1 MYNMMF
7 LKKFLYNAVAMGAGC
22 AGVYALLSL
31 PLPYLK
37 YVIIGIL
44 GFAAIGTVFLMTQMQ
59 IENAERERRWAER
72 EAERKAEYAKLRSEG

>member
-22 AGVYALLSL
+22 AGVYALLNL
-31 PLPYLK
+31 PLPYLQ
-37 YVIIGIL
+37 YALIGIF
-44 GFAAIGTVFLMTQMQ
+44 GFAVISILFFMTQMQ
-59 IENAERERRWAER
+59 IENAEREKRWAEQ